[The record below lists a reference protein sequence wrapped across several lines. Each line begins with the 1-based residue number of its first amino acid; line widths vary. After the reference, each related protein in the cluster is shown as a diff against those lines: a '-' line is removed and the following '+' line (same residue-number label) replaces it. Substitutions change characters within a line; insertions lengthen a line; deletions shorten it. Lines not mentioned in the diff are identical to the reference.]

1 MIKARKDK
9 KTVFNIIDIII
20 IAIFIIF
27 LSYFIYSY
35 VLGNSLYNIG
45 AEKVQLEYNLRID
58 KVKASYCNNIKEG
71 DIIKTSDGK
80 LVLGRVVSSTS
91 EISDDGMSYTVYVT
105 VQADAYM
112 RKNLIF
118 NIQNQKLKP
127 DMAISIRFPNY
138 YPHSAV
144 ITDIKVV

>member
-1 MIKARKDK
+1 M
-9 KTVFNIIDIII
+9 
-20 IAIFIIF
+20 
-27 LSYFIYSY
+27 
-35 VLGNSLYNIG
+35 YNIG
-45 AEKVQLEYNLRID
+45 ADEVKVEYTLRLD
-58 KVKASYCNNIKEG
+58 YVKYVYCDNIKPG
-71 DIIKTSDGK
+71 DIIKSSDGK
-80 LVLGRVVSSTS
+80 LTLGKVISSKP
-91 EISDDGMSYTVYVT
+91 EMSDDGMTFSVYVT

-112 RKNLIF
+112 RKSSIF

>member
-20 IAIFIIF
+20 IAIFVIF

-45 AEKVQLEYNLRID
+45 ADEVKVEYTLRLD
-58 KVKASYCNNIKEG
+58 YVKYVYCDNIKPG
-71 DIIKTSDGK
+71 DIIKSSDGK
-80 LVLGRVVSSTS
+80 LTLGKVISSKP
-91 EISDDGMSYTVYVT
+91 EMSDDGMTFSVYVT

-112 RKNLIF
+112 RKSSIF
-118 NIQNQKLKP
+118 KIQ
-127 DMAISIRFPNY
+127 R
-138 YPHSAV
+138 
-144 ITDIKVV
+144 

>member
-20 IAIFIIF
+20 IAIFVIF

-45 AEKVQLEYNLRID
+45 ADEVKVEYTLRLD
-58 KVKASYCNNIKEG
+58 YVKYVYCDNIKPG
-71 DIIKTSDGK
+71 DIIKSSDGK
-80 LVLGRVVSSTS
+80 LTLGKVISSKP
-91 EISDDGMSYTVYVT
+91 EMSDDGMTFSVYVT

-112 RKNLIF
+112 RKSSIF